1 MGTLRLRPGPDSL
14 GRKRERGLEF
24 ESMAPWAD
32 GEGGGELDTVG
43 AQSRVS
49 GLLQAP
55 QVLQPLDI
63 PR

>member
-1 MGTLRLRPGPDSL
+1 
-14 GRKRERGLEF
+14 
-24 ESMAPWAD
+24 MAPWAD
-32 GEGGGELDTVG
+32 GEGAGELDTVG
-43 AQSRVS
+43 AQSKVS